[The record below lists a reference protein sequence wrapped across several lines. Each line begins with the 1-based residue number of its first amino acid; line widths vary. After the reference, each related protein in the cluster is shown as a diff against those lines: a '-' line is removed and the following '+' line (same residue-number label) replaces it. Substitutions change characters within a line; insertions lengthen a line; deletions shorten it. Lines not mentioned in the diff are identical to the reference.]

1 MSCDFIFLEVGN
13 TVEVKLW
20 VSIIKLSRDYIDAE
34 DIVTL
39 FASIIARPQ
48 DHIVQLALPAGLL
61 ILTTVSRITGLS
73 NIITGV
79 AKLIYPGFNRPRAL

>member
-20 VSIIKLSRDYIDAE
+20 VSTIKLSRDYIVDAE

-61 ILTTVSRITGLS
+61 ILTTVSRTAGLS

-79 AKLIYPGFNRPRAL
+79 A